1 MKQPVVLIR
10 TYTLTWLALLA
21 LALATTLIGF
31 LDLGPFSMGIAIL
44 IATAKAAL
52 VVAFFMHG
60 RYESK
65 LVRVII
71 AAGVIW
77 FLIMISSQTY
87 LKFLDHVDEERRSVG

>member
-1 MKQPVVLIR
+1 MKEPVVSIR

-21 LALATTLIGF
+21 LALATTLVGF

-65 LVRVII
+65 LIHVII

-77 FLIMISSQTY
+77 FLIMISNTLGDY
-87 LKFLDHVDEERRSVG
+87 ITRGWVPFPGK

>member
-1 MKQPVVLIR
+1 MKEPVVSIR

-21 LALATTLIGF
+21 LALITTLIG
-31 LDLGPFSMGIAIL
+31 LLNLGPFSVGIAIL

-65 LVRVII
+65 LVQVII
-71 AAGVIW
+71 AAGVVW
-77 FLIMISSQTY
+77 FLIMISNTLGDYITRGWLPISG
-87 LKFLDHVDEERRSVG
+87 K

>member
-1 MKQPVVLIR
+1 MKAPVVSIR

-31 LDLGPFSMGIAIL
+31 LDLGPFSMGVAIL

-60 RYESK
+60 KYESK
-65 LVRVII
+65 VVRIII
-71 AAGVIW
+71 AAGVVW
-77 FLIMISSQTY
+77 FLILVSNT
-87 LKFLDHVDEERRSVG
+87 VGDYITRGWLPVPGK

>member
-1 MKQPVVLIR
+1 MKQPVVSIR

-77 FLIMISSQTY
+77 FVIMISNTLGDY
-87 LKFLDHVDEERRSVG
+87 ITRGWLPVPGK

>member
-1 MKQPVVLIR
+1 MKEPVVSIR

-31 LDLGPFSMGIAIL
+31 LNLGPFSMGIAIL
-44 IATAKAAL
+44 IATIKAAL

-65 LVRVII
+65 LVRIII
-71 AAGVIW
+71 AAGVVW
-77 FLIMISSQTY
+77 FLIMVSNTIGDYITRGW
-87 LKFLDHVDEERRSVG
+87 LPVPGK

>member
-1 MKQPVVLIR
+1 MKEPVVSIK

-21 LALATTLIGF
+21 LALATTLVGF
-31 LDLGPFSMGIAIL
+31 LNLGPFSMGIAIL

-71 AAGVIW
+71 AAGVVW
-77 FLIMISSQTY
+77 FLIMVSNTAGDYITRGW
-87 LKFLDHVDEERRSVG
+87 LPVPGK

>member
-1 MKQPVVLIR
+1 MKQPVASIR

-31 LDLGPFSMGIAIL
+31 LNLGPFSMGIAIL

-65 LVRVII
+65 LIHVII

-77 FLIMISSQTY
+77 FMIMVSSTLGDY
-87 LKFLDHVDEERRSVG
+87 ITRG

>member
-1 MKQPVVLIR
+1 MKEPVVSIR

-21 LALATTLIGF
+21 LALATTLIGL

-77 FLIMISSQTY
+77 FLIMISNTLGDY
-87 LKFLDHVDEERRSVG
+87 ITRGWLPFPGK

>member
-1 MKQPVVLIR
+1 MKQPVVSIR

-71 AAGVIW
+71 AAGVFW
-77 FLIMISSQTY
+77 FVIMISNTLGDY
-87 LKFLDHVDEERRSVG
+87 ITRGWLPVPGK